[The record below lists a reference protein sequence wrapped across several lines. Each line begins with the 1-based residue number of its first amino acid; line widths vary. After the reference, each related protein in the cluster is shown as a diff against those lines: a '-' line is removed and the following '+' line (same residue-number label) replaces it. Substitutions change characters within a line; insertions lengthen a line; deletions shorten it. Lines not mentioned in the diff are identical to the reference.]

1 MTSFCIITVYS
12 HWCYKQCI
20 HRMSRQAVAGC
31 YWVWHGFWL
40 SVSQTSQHCW
50 CPRWLKTG
58 KEQAQNFTASNA
70 CFSSSPTFPAVSGLS
85 VGWGLVLVSGW
96 PTVGS
101 AAGTWAS
108 GGSCCL
114 QRAGRL
120 LLGVVASSY
129 PLYIALTTR
138 WRHRLI
144 LRECKFHHGNNY
156 NLPFS
161 EMFPPG
167 ISQFTYRVYRVH

>member
-1 MTSFCIITVYS
+1 MVFC
-12 HWCYKQCI
+12 
-20 HRMSRQAVAGC
+20 SR
-31 YWVWHGFWL
+31 YHKLL
-40 SVSQTSQHCW
+40 SIAVSQVTQSWQGTGADLHGRQCMFLQLPNISICLWTECW
-50 CPRWLKTG
+50 M
-58 KEQAQNFTASNA
+58 
-70 CFSSSPTFPAVSGLS
+70 GLGS
-85 VGWGLVLVSGW
+85 CVW

-108 GGSCCL
+108 GGSCCHW
-114 QRAGRL
+114 RAGCL

-129 PLYIALTTR
+129 PLCIALTTR

-156 NLPFS
+156 NPPFS

-167 ISQFTYRVYRVH
+167 VSQFAYRIYKVQ

>member
-1 MTSFCIITVYS
+1 MLL
-12 HWCYKQCI
+12 
-20 HRMSRQAVAGC
+20 AVCSQGVQAGC
-31 YWVWHGFWL
+31 GWMLLGLEWFLAL
-40 SVSQTSQHCW
+40 SITNFSVLLVSQVTKDWQGTSTDLHGRQCMFLQLPNISSCLWTECW
-50 CPRWLKTG
+50 
-58 KEQAQNFTASNA
+58 
-70 CFSSSPTFPAVSGLS
+70 
-85 VGWGLVLVSGW
+85 WGLALVSGW

-161 EMFPPG
+161 EIFPPG